1 MPEEK
6 THRIGTK
13 NVHGFN
19 RPYANPN
26 QEPGTTRTA
35 KPPNLY
41 QQLQNDS
48 RTSSSKGTSH
58 R

>member
-1 MPEEK
+1 MTP
-6 THRIGTK
+6 
-13 NVHGFN
+13 
-19 RPYANPN
+19 
-26 QEPGTTRTA
+26 

-48 RTSSSKGTSH
+48 RTYSSKGTSH